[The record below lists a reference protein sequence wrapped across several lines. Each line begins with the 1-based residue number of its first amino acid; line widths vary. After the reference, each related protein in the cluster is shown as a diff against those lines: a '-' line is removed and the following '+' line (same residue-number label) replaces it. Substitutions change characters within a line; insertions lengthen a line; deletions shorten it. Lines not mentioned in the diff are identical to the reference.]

1 MGKKDLLRYIS
12 SLKKALNLAIFL
24 PKIRRRTSAF
34 NISEKAQK
42 GRGGEFKIMNTTQG
56 QPLARPYVSYASDLD
71 ANLYAP
77 LESAI
82 QEPYPLSFAR
92 MLNSSR
98 SRGIDVVLQEGPY
111 TTYIAEYP
119 GYAKNCQ
126 YFSLEL
132 SFMNHGF
139 VDSGWL
145 LDSPVHFFLLYFP
158 IGEEGEPPTK
168 LKALLV
174 AKARLLQELS
184 RRGFNRAMLADRD
197 EMLRQSNMPGA
208 FKTADP
214 GISIFYKTDG
224 DRKPVYV
231 RVDTSILESI
241 AAGNFIVPVGDGP
254 EELQGTWLGRQI

>member
-1 MGKKDLLRYIS
+1 
-12 SLKKALNLAIFL
+12 
-24 PKIRRRTSAF
+24 
-34 NISEKAQK
+34 
-42 GRGGEFKIMNTTQG
+42 
-56 QPLARPYVSYASDLD
+56 
-71 ANLYAP
+71 
-77 LESAI
+77 
-82 QEPYPLSFAR
+82 
-92 MLNSSR
+92 MLNSSW

-119 GYAKNCQ
+119 GYAKDCQ

-158 IGEEGEPPTK
+158 VGEEGEPPTK

-184 RRGFNRAMLADRD
+184 RRGFDRAMLADRD
-197 EMLRQSNMPGA
+197 EMLRQGNMPGV

-224 DRKPVYV
+224 ERKPVYI
-231 RVDTSILESI
+231 RIDTSILESI
-241 AAGNFIVPVGDGP
+241 AVGNFIVPVGDGH

>member
-1 MGKKDLLRYIS
+1 MQ
-12 SLKKALNLAIFL
+12 LN
-24 PKIRRRTSAF
+24 
-34 NISEKAQK
+34 
-42 GRGGEFKIMNTTQG
+42 
-56 QPLARPYVSYASDLD
+56 
-71 ANLYAP
+71 ANLFPIHMSAMHPTWVQTCTAP

-82 QEPYPLSFAR
+82 QEPYPLSFTR
-92 MLNSSR
+92 MLNSSW

-119 GYAKNCQ
+119 GYAKDCQ

-158 IGEEGEPPTK
+158 VGEEGEPPTK

-184 RRGFNRAMLADRD
+184 RRGFDRAMLADGMRC
-197 EMLRQSNMPGA
+197 SA
-208 FKTADP
+208 
-214 GISIFYKTDG
+214 
-224 DRKPVYV
+224 
-231 RVDTSILESI
+231 RVICRECSKRPTLESPSSI
-241 AAGNFIVPVGDGP
+241 KQTESGSRCISGSIPAFWSRLPSVISSSRWAMDMRNCRGHGWAVKF
-254 EELQGTWLGRQI
+254 RR

>member
-1 MGKKDLLRYIS
+1 
-12 SLKKALNLAIFL
+12 
-24 PKIRRRTSAF
+24 
-34 NISEKAQK
+34 
-42 GRGGEFKIMNTTQG
+42 MNTTQY

-82 QEPYPLSFAR
+82 QEPYPLSFTR

-174 AKARLLQELS
+174 AKARLLQAVSYTHLTLPTK
-184 RRGFNRAMLADRD
+184 A
-197 EMLRQSNMPGA
+197 
-208 FKTADP
+208 
-214 GISIFYKTDG
+214 
-224 DRKPVYV
+224 
-231 RVDTSILESI
+231 
-241 AAGNFIVPVGDGP
+241 
-254 EELQGTWLGRQI
+254 